1 MLLEIFINFLIRS
14 FHLVGQL
21 LLGVGLRQDS
31 SLLKFY
37 LQVDLAL
44 LVGSRGNRA
53 LFPDQHLSELLL
65 DLLKLFLRNL
75 TAGELRVLGLSVVY
89 ELVKPCLVSGL
100 LEKLFDLLFGYL
112 RTSGASS
119 LRFEIVL
126 GQYNRSNEV
135 ELTFYFR
142 FIAYAFSA

>member
-1 MLLEIFINFLIRS
+1 MLLKIFINFLIRR
-14 FHLVGQL
+14 FHLVDQL
-21 LLGVGLRQDS
+21 LLGVGLRQVP
-31 SLLKFY
+31 SLLKLY
-37 LQVDLAL
+37 LQVDIAL
-44 LVGSRGNRA
+44 LV
-53 LFPDQHLSELLL
+53 
-65 DLLKLFLRNL
+65 LLKLFLRNL